1 MRGATHVAVVDG
13 VEIEGDWPRPLV
25 PPDRPSDAARAVEA
39 ARAER
44 ATARGA
50 ALRASDLPLAHVD
63 PRGGF
68 VVVNKPSGVYVDD
81 VHRALRDARGVGA
94 SASSRTGSTGTRPGA
109 WWWRRGGRERIL
121 ARAFREG
128 RVVKDYLAHCCT
140 VGVPLPDARADARD
154 TDADDAARERGSPFE
169 RVMTGAAVTVRT
181 GHGRGAAGLWRLS
194 DVARR
199 HRTLP
204 GRTGG
209 ARSPNRVKEA
219 VTVLRRADDR
229 RVPIGD
235 DARAARVVVRAR
247 RRRDE
252 RITFDCTA
260 RASDFRSSATRN
272 TAGGSTTTPRA
283 TMDSDYT
290 RVWVRFRTAEGEGG
304 GGCRGR
310 PGVVARSGGGDG
322 VEIRRRRREVG
333 ETDGEWTGERWVR
346 SSETRVRETRG
357 MVGDVAR

>member
-1 MRGATHVAVVDG
+1 M
-13 VEIEGDWPRPLV
+13 
-25 PPDRPSDAARAVEA
+25 
-39 ARAER
+39 
-44 ATARGA
+44 
-50 ALRASDLPLAHVD
+50 
-63 PRGGF
+63 
-68 VVVNKPSGVYVDD
+68 NKPSGVYVDD
-81 VHRALRDARGVGA
+81 VHRALRDARGAGSFCVLAHRLDRDTSGCLVVALAAAENA
-94 SASSRTGSTGTRPGA
+94 S
-109 WWWRRGGRERIL
+109 L

-128 RVVKDYLAHCCT
+128 RVVKDYLAHCCA

-154 TDADDAARERGSPFE
+154 TDADDAARGRGSPFE

-181 GHGRGAAGLWRLS
+181 GHGRGAAGLWRLYDAA
-194 DVARR
+194 DVD
-199 HRTLP
+199 RTLP

-235 DARAARVVVRAR
+235 DARAARVVVRALR

-252 RITFDCTA
+252 PIRFDCTA

-290 RVWVRFRTAEGEGG
+290 RVGCGFEPRRERRWRLSRT
-304 GGCRGR
+304 
-310 PGVVARSGGGDG
+310 PGVVARGGGDG
-322 VEIRRRRREVG
+322 VEIRRRRREAG
-333 ETDGEWTGERWVR
+333 ETDGGGRGSGGFDHRRLEWGRRAGWSVTSRG
-346 SSETRVRETRG
+346 ETRTAGRTTTVEVAVRATMMNRAGKYYFRCRWESQ
-357 MVGDVAR
+357 

>member
-81 VHRALRDARGVGA
+81 VHRALRDARGVGSFCVLAHRLDRDTSGCLVVALAAAENA
-94 SASSRTGSTGTRPGA
+94 S
-109 WWWRRGGRERIL
+109 L

-181 GHGRGAAGLWRLS
+181 GHGRGAAGLWRLY
-194 DVARR
+194 DVADVD
-199 HRTLP
+199 RTLP

-235 DARAARVVVRAR
+235 DARAARVVVRASPETGR
-247 RRRDE
+247 THQIRLHCARVGLPLVGDAKYGGRFHDDAARD
-252 RITFDCTA
+252 DG
-260 RASDFRSSATRN
+260 FRLHAC
-272 TAGGSTTTPRA
+272 G
-283 TMDSDYT
+283 
-290 RVWVRFRTAEGEGG
+290 VRFRTAEGEE
-304 GGCRGR
+304 
-310 PGVVARSGGGDG
+310 VEAVADAPEWWREAEAETGLRYGD
-322 VEIRRRRREVG
+322 VA
-333 ETDGEWTGERWVR
+333 ERWVR
-346 SSETRVRETRG
+346 RTGVDGGAVGSIIGDSSE
-357 MVGDVAR
+357 GDARDGR

>member
-1 MRGATHVAVVDG
+1 MRGATRVAVVDG

-81 VHRALRDARGVGA
+81 VHRALRDARGVGSFCVLAHRLDRDTSGCLVVALAAAENA
-94 SASSRTGSTGTRPGA
+94 S
-109 WWWRRGGRERIL
+109 L

-128 RVVKDYLAHCCT
+128 RVVKDYLAHCCA

-181 GHGRGAAGLWRLS
+181 GHGRGAAGLWRLY
-194 DVARR
+194 DVADAD
-199 HRTLP
+199 RTLP

-235 DARAARVVVRAR
+235 DARAALRRRARFR
-247 RRRDE
+247 RRRAE
-252 RITFDCTA
+252 RSDSTA
-260 RASDFRSSATRN
+260 LRAGRTSLLVGDAKYGGRFHDDAARDDGFRLHAC
-272 TAGGSTTTPRA
+272 G
-283 TMDSDYT
+283 
-290 RVWVRFRTAEGEGG
+290 VRFRTAEGEE
-304 GGCRGR
+304 
-310 PGVVARSGGGDG
+310 VEAVADAPEWWRRSGGGDG
-322 VEIRRRRREVG
+322 VEY
-333 ETDGEWTGERWVR
+333 
-346 SSETRVRETRG
+346 
-357 MVGDVAR
+357 GDVAERRVRRTGVDGGAVGSIIGDSSGGDARDGR